1 MFCEKSNYTDTYP
14 EKFDPWQNAYNRQH
28 CLSLW
33 CLKQKKDKCQKD
45 LGMFLDDLVSSQNNR
60 GSTLG
65 SGESCGWRSRGFD
78 KSQFHRIY
86 CKSCAFPNEFNK
98 ELEDG
103 MKVCLENAVDI
114 SYGFHEKIEKRFF
127 STKYRTQISLKRR
140 PMKIVTTT
148 QYPALDLSEFF
159 AQIGG
164 FLGLL
169 VGASAIT
176 MIEFFEFS
184 ILSVIPCFHSL
195 LHKEK

>member
-1 MFCEKSNYTDTYP
+1 MHLRSDYL
-14 EKFDPWQNAYNRQH
+14 H

-33 CLKQKKDKCQKD
+33 YLKQTTDKCQKNF
-45 LGMFLDDLVSSQNNR
+45 GMFLDGLVSSQNDS
-60 GSTLG
+60 GSSLG
-65 SGESCGWRSRGFD
+65 SGKKCNWEPRKFD
-78 KSQFHRIY
+78 KSQFHRIV
-86 CKSCAFPNEFNK
+86 CESCGFPKGFNK
-98 ELEDG
+98 KLEEG

-114 SYGFHEKIEKRFF
+114 SYGFHEKIENR
-127 STKYRTQISLKRR
+127 SRITTTQISLKRR

-148 QYPALDLSEFF
+148 QYPALDLSELF

-195 LHKEK
+195 LKKEK